1 MGNTKMTDKQKVKTM
16 ADSDYVF
23 GNFGGKVGQMSIP
36 DFRSHLNDNDNQVL
50 NDVAFYIDV
59 NSASSL
65 GSTRVDTGGNLHMRA
80 MLEAS
85 EVDALMDKNGNYA
98 ELNTND
104 CRYTKEGEAI
114 VDMNT
119 GEILP
124 KWANADIVRIIPQ
137 YYGRVQ
143 TVQAGSTT
151 ILRSWF
157 SLIPL
162 PNGYIIP
169 RQVVGKFK
177 ASRVDGA
184 MRSLPNK
191 TPDNNVTING
201 FWNYAQARSKNH
213 GLANLDFRNHLLFH
227 MMAKYGYRDSQNCKG
242 GDGTLVW
249 GVGLDGTEGLASGE
263 TVPSNGFEKQKD
275 VKTGSTLS
283 LGKYD
288 GKVAVTLSNGNTAH
302 CVNVNGFENPWGQY
316 WELVQG
322 LCSVG
327 TDVYFWRS
335 NVMPTGTP
343 TAATFANIDH
353 VVLRRPTSAVWAMN
367 VISSENGQ
375 GTYMIP
381 RESADGIS
389 YGDLFSYADAGQLWM
404 FGSNSSDGS
413 NCGLASAN
421 SNNAWS
427 DSDSNIS
434 ARLAYYGEVNK
445 VSATHL
451 AELLA

>member
-98 ELNTND
+98 ELNPND

-119 GEILP
+119 GEILS

-143 TVQAGSTT
+143 TVQVGSTT

-157 SLIPL
+157 SLVPL
-162 PNGYIIP
+162 PNGYVIP
-169 RQVVGKFK
+169 QMVVGKFK
-177 ASRVDGA
+177 ASRVNGA
-184 MRSLPNK
+184 MRSLPNVI
-191 TPDNNVTING
+191 PDRNVTINA
-201 FWNYAQARSKNH
+201 FWDYSQARSKNH

-242 GDGTLVW
+242 SDGTPVW
-249 GVGLDGTEGLASGE
+249 GVGLNGSESGE
-263 TVPSNGFEKQKD
+263 GFYGEYNI
-275 VKTGSTLS
+275 KTGATLS

-288 GKVAVTLSNGNTAH
+288 GKVAVTSSGGNTCH
-302 CVNVNGFENPWGQY
+302 SVNVDGFENPWGQY
-316 WELVQG
+316 SEFVQG

-353 VVLRRPTSAVWAMN
+353 VVLRRPTSAVWSMN

-381 RESADGIS
+381 RESASGIS
-389 YGDLFSYADAGQLWM
+389 YGDRFVYGESGQAWR
-404 FGSNSSDGS
+404 FGDSSNGYE
-413 NCGLASAN
+413 CGLASAA
-421 SNNAWS
+421 SSSLWS
-427 DSDSNIS
+427 HTDLSFSS
-434 ARLAYYGEVNK
+434 RLAYYGDVNK
-445 VSATHL
+445 VSSTRL
-451 AELLA
+451 AELLK

>member
-80 MLEAS
+80 MLEVS

-98 ELNTND
+98 ELNPND

-124 KWANADIVRIIPQ
+124 KWVNADIVRIIPQ

-143 TVQAGSTT
+143 TVQVGSTT

-191 TPDNNVTING
+191 TPDSEVTING

-242 GDGTLVW
+242 NDGTPVW
-249 GVGLDGTEGLASGE
+249 GVGLDGTESGE
-263 TVPSNGFEKQKD
+263 SFDGEK
-275 VKTGSTLS
+275 VIKTGATLS

-288 GKVAVTLSNGNTAH
+288 GKVAVTAAGGHTCHS
-302 CVNVNGFENPWGQY
+302 VNVDGFENPWGQY
-316 WELVQG
+316 WEMVQG

-327 TDVYFWRS
+327 TDVYHWRS
-335 NVMPTGTP
+335 NVMPIGAP
-343 TAATFANIDH
+343 TAASFDHIDH
-353 VVLRRPTSAVWAMN
+353 VVLRRATSDNVTQMN
-367 VISSENGQ
+367 MIASEQGQ
-375 GTYMIP
+375 GCYMIP
-381 RESADGIS
+381 KGSVNGIS
-389 YGDLFSYADAGQLWM
+389 YGDGYWYAEAGQLWRLG
-404 FGSNSSDGS
+404 GSSTNGAR
-413 NCGLASAN
+413 CGLAYAGSGD
-421 SNNAWS
+421 AWS
-427 DSDSNIS
+427 DSGAYIS